1 MGTRFPRNNFWDLLG
16 GQVLVMIGQWYPWQ
30 TLFSVAPKA
39 CTHTPESLLILI
51 VSGIRPASSRTA
63 PDTASDQQQ
72 VREHWP
78 FNQWHRVLDGSR
90 KVQISGWKRRRVCK
104 VGKLH
109 SGRWKFTIGKGQ
121 DNCQVLH
128 WFRYPPTTSGLL
140 TVFESGHFWLFVI
153 ARSLKE
159 RLTLIQENNFNL
171 RL

>member
-1 MGTRFPRNNFWDLLG
+1 MVSMATIVQR
-16 GQVLVMIGQWYPWQ
+16 
-30 TLFSVAPKA
+30 
-39 CTHTPESLLILI
+39 CTESSPESLLKLF

-72 VREHWP
+72 VREHWS